1 MNGYR
6 HKNIDFGEGDLD
18 LMVNTLDN
26 NQSGAIDY
34 TEFVAAAIDR
44 EKL

>member
-1 MNGYR
+1 M
-6 HKNIDFGEGDLD
+6 I
-18 LMVNTLDN
+18 NTLDN

-44 EKL
+44 EKLLSKQRIEACFRLFDKVF

>member
-1 MNGYR
+1 
-6 HKNIDFGEGDLD
+6 
-18 LMVNTLDN
+18 MVNTLDN